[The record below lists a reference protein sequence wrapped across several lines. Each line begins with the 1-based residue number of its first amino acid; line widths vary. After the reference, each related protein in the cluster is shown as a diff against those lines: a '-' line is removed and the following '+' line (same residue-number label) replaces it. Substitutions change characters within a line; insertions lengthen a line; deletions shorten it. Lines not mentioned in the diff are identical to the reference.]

1 MTYHSLSG
9 EAVVLMLQVGI
20 LDILVMVKRIT
31 GNMIAAGVTHGA
43 AIECV
48 NSNNQGF
55 NDWFLPSIDELQQIY
70 NQRVV
75 IDATALS
82 NGGLCTCLVVPNIG
96 LLPIGVQQTPIIL
109 IFTDKVEPN
118 MRSKFDVGWVRA
130 VRGILIILKNNS
142 LL

>member
-1 MTYHSLSG
+1 
-9 EAVVLMLQVGI
+9 
-20 LDILVMVKRIT
+20 
-31 GNMIAAGVTHGA
+31 MIAAGVTHGA

-82 NGGLCTCLVVPNIG
+82 NGGSVLVYGAKYWSSTNWS
-96 LLPIGVQQTPIIL
+96 T
-109 IFTDKVEPN
+109 TDAYYFDIYGQVEPN

-130 VRGILIILKNNS
+130 VREF
-142 LL
+142 